1 MLYML
6 LFWVSLKDRRK
17 TQEKARDHTNGLSYI
32 PSEKKSRTGISG
44 CGSFVVYFFQPA
56 TSINHL
62 HLALPAVIRLC
73 HWSIVHH
80 V

>member
-1 MLYML
+1 MLCML
-6 LFWVSLKDRRK
+6 LFWASQKDRRR
-17 TQEKARDHTNGLSYI
+17 TQEKARDHTNCLSYI
-32 PSEKKSRTGISG
+32 PSERKSKTGISG
-44 CGSFVVYFFQPA
+44 CGSFVVAYFQPA

-73 HWSIVHH
+73 HWSVHH